1 MVDRITLAGI
11 IALVLEAKPELT
23 WRDVQHIIVRTARRA
38 NLRAEDW
45 RQNGAGYNLSHA
57 FGFGLMDAGAMVR
70 LATTWQTV
78 PDQERWVCCGGAVAV
93 VVLLTTPVFEENVFL
108 KDNNLTS

>member
-1 MVDRITLAGI
+1 MVDRITLSGI

-23 WRDVQHIIVRTARRA
+23 WRDVQHLIVRTARRA

-78 PDQERWVCCGGAVAV
+78 PDQERWVSWCCGVVGSNVA
-93 VVLLTTPVFEENVFL
+93 L
-108 KDNNLTS
+108 

>member
-1 MVDRITLAGI
+1 MVVRITLSGI

-78 PDQERWVCCGGAVAV
+78 PDQERWV
-93 VVLLTTPVFEENVFL
+93 LLTTPVFEENVFKL
-108 KDNNLTS
+108 KDNNQDIEIEVS